1 MSKHRPPRNGFR
13 NKILKRLPA
22 AVIGRLRKG
31 MRLVELTQWDPLYEP
46 HETCKYVYFPESG
59 MASILSVLKDGTM
72 TEVGTVGSEG
82 MGRVAG
88 FFRRENQ
95 RAARLLAGP
104 GQRVSHGCGGAEK
117 RNA

>member
-1 MSKHRPPRNGFR
+1 MKANSRPRNGFR

-31 MRLVELTQWDPLYEP
+31 MRLVELNQWDPLYEP

-82 MGRVAG
+82 MVGLPVFSARKPARGAPFGRS
-88 FFRRENQ
+88 
-95 RAARLLAGP
+95 RAARIGWM
-104 GQRVSHGCGGAEK
+104 RRC
-117 RNA
+117 